1 MNRLNV
7 FDEFID
13 APVEP
18 SGTDPDTGPARM
30 SQVDGAVEF
39 LRVRHP
45 NKEITRL

>member
-7 FDEFID
+7 FDEFIH
-13 APVEP
+13 APVEA
-18 SGTDPDTGPARM
+18 SGTDPDTGPARV

-39 LRVRHP
+39 LRVRHL